1 MNNNSLSNEKQQI
14 GEQIQQWILLDN
26 KLKEIQE
33 QQRLLR
39 TQKQEL
45 NGQICSYMKR
55 TNNNK
60 IKINDEFL
68 KVCDKKE
75 YAPLTFQYVESTL
88 ETICSKPEVVKKIMA
103 TLKDNRTIKLS
114 TDIRRV

>member
-1 MNNNSLSNEKQQI
+1 MNNNSLSNEKQLI
-14 GEQIQQWILLDN
+14 GEQIQQWVLLDN

-33 QQRLLR
+33 QQKLLR

-60 IKINDEFL
+60 IIFFNQSSARVKCFFL
-68 KVCDKKE
+68 KKE
-75 YAPLTFQYVESTL
+75 FFSFVDLMF
-88 ETICSKPEVVKKIMA
+88 
-103 TLKDNRTIKLS
+103 
-114 TDIRRV
+114 